1 MVNCIIV
8 DDEPLAQQILEEH
21 IMKTEGLHLV
31 KKCNNALEA
40 FEILNRQF
48 TDLMFLDI
56 KMPSL
61 SGIDFIKSLKN
72 PPAVIFTTAFS
83 EYAATSYELEAV
95 DYLLKPITYER
106 FTKSLAKYFKIQP
119 KPEPELTHTYFKV
132 NGKLV
137 KLQHGDII
145 SAQSIKDYII
155 INTLHGNY
163 ITHMTMKYLT
173 NLLPATLFRRVHRSF
188 IIGILHIKSIGRNE
202 IELGDRRIQIG
213 ENYKVNVDELK
224 KNDLK

>member
-1 MVNCIIV
+1 MIDCIIV
-8 DDEPLAQQILEEH
+8 DDEPLALQILTNHITKAEE
-21 IMKTEGLHLV
+21 LNLV
-31 KKCNNALEA
+31 KKCSNALEA
-40 FEILNRQF
+40 FDALNGKPI
-48 TDLMFLDI
+48 DLMFLDI

-83 EYAATSYELEAV
+83 EYAANSYELEAI

-119 KPEPELTHTYFKV
+119 KPEPHVTHSYFKV

-137 KLQHGDII
+137 KLQHPDIV
-145 SAQSIKDYII
+145 SAHSIKDYIT

-163 ITHMTMKYLT
+163 VTHMTMKYLVD
-173 NLLPATLFRRVHRSF
+173 LLPPSLFKRSHRSF
-188 IIGILHIKSIGRNE
+188 IIGVQHVTSIGKNE
-202 IELGDRRIQIG
+202 IELGNAKVPIG
-213 ENYKVNVDELK
+213 KNYKDSLDELK
-224 KNDLK
+224 RKLR